1 MIRLAVR
8 RVRPAEEQKLR
19 DWLGVVGGSRSAEA
33 VATLADEGCTHEI
46 SVLIQTSDGPLLGHR
61 DAAILPGLG
70 AGLWRHCPPAG
81 IPRQCSPRTHRALP
95 FRGRWEP
102 QRPRNDAAAGTPAGK
117 SGRAPAGVWKIHND
131 SVR

>member
-46 SVLIQTSDGPLLGHR
+46 SVLIQTSDGPLLVYAMEVEDEERSRQAALDSTHTI
-61 DAAILPGLG
+61 DAEHKRVMMSALSDGPEVETL
-70 AGLWRHCPPAG
+70 LDLRTPP
-81 IPRQCSPRTHRALP
+81 PQR
-95 FRGRWEP
+95 EP
-102 QRPRNDAAAGTPAGK
+102 QPVDRGGATDRRGCEA
-117 SGRAPAGVWKIHND
+117 RAT
-131 SVR
+131 

>member
-46 SVLIQTSDGPLLGHR
+46 SVLIQTSDGPLLVYAMEVEDEERSRQAALDSTHTI
-61 DAAILPGLG
+61 DAEHK
-70 AGLWRHCPPAG
+70 R
-81 IPRQCSPRTHRALP
+81 
-95 FRGRWEP
+95 
-102 QRPRNDAAAGTPAGK
+102 
-117 SGRAPAGVWKIHND
+117 V
-131 SVR
+131 